1 MDEFTIVKSYRQD
14 EALRQSF
21 NKLAEETFGLSFEDW
36 YQNGYWSDNYNPY
49 SIVYQGE
56 IVANVSVN
64 TMDMCCDGV
73 QKRFIQLGTVMT
85 RQDSRGQGLS
95 RRLMVEI
102 EKDYAGKVDGIYL
115 FANDSVLDFYPK
127 FGFKKAKEYQYWK
140 EITAAGPASAVHVP
154 MKEKTDWRRLEKA
167 IMESC
172 SNSSFGMD
180 KNVGLIM
187 FYVTK
192 FMQNNVYYVKTQDAW
207 VIAETD
213 DDTLF
218 LQEVIASTEVNLDE
232 IVKAFGK
239 EIKKVVLGFIP
250 LHREGYQV
258 KEVQEED
265 TTLFVDEKMAESEKH
280 IMFPVLSHA

>member
-1 MDEFTIVKSYRQD
+1 
-14 EALRQSF
+14 
-21 NKLAEETFGLSFEDW
+21 
-36 YQNGYWSDNYNPY
+36 
-49 SIVYQGE
+49 
-56 IVANVSVN
+56 
-64 TMDMCCDGV
+64 
-73 QKRFIQLGTVMT
+73 MT

-95 RRLMVEI
+95 RRLMEEI

-127 FGFKKAKEYQYWK
+127 FGFKKAKEYQHWK
-140 EITAAGPASAVHVP
+140 EITAAGPASAVHMP

-213 DDTLF
+213 GDALF

-239 EIKKVVLGFIP
+239 EIKKVILGFTP

-280 IMFPVLSHA
+280 IMFPELSHA